1 MASREQIFWTFC
13 IPFRI
18 FFTILTVAANIYNAR
33 EMQILLAIYTLYVSG
48 GLFQKFVKKL
58 IEPKLIQSMD
68 KTENEKLK
76 SYIAGI
82 IEENKFGNFG
92 GPVWWQN
99 SRLVHSTSL
108 LLYSILTFFSFEY
121 SYIFTIIDVSWAI
134 CVGIIHFRSPCQIK
148 VEII

>member
-1 MASREQIFWTFC
+1 MASRKQIFWTFC

-18 FFTILTVAANIYNAR
+18 FFTVLTVAANIYNAR
-33 EMQILLAIYTLYVSG
+33 EMQILLAVYTLYVSA

-58 IEPKLIQSMD
+58 TEPKLIQIMD
-68 KTENEKLK
+68 ETENEKLK

-99 SRLVHSTSL
+99 SRLIHSTSL
-108 LLYSILTFFSFEY
+108 FLYSILTFCSFEY
-121 SYIFTIIDVSWAI
+121 SYIFTIIDVLWAI
-134 CVGIIHFRSPCQIK
+134 SVGIIHFHCPCKIDI
-148 VEII
+148 EIR